1 LQPARPGLIAV
12 FGRPLFIEPDKKF
25 PKALA
30 LDAAFPCKKSRRA
43 EQRFTDEP
51 VDRTVDHQGE

>member
-25 PKALA
+25 PKAWMA
-30 LDAAFPCKKSRRA
+30 R
-43 EQRFTDEP
+43 RFTLAGRSLAGSACNARAQNRLKSEQP
-51 VDRTVDHQGE
+51 